1 MIRKKIE
8 NYLLKQEGVSF
19 QKQSESGSTYYKIGS
34 SRIRLADH
42 LCSTFSDPKVLEI
55 LIPVTGESFVLAIG
69 GRIVV
74 MKNYNKLREYIR
86 SFCLTALCTKPIT
99 VTKIEKKAEV
109 EVKNETNV
117 SFEGLTEKQI
127 VGFAKM
133 LNDIREQNRKRK
145 K

>member
-1 MIRKKIE
+1 MVRKKIE
-8 NYLLKQEGVSF
+8 NYLLKQEGVSLY
-19 QKQSESGSTYYKIGS
+19 KQSESGSTYYKIGS
-34 SRIRLADH
+34 SRIRVADH
-42 LCSTFSDPKVLEI
+42 MSSAFNDPKTLEI
-55 LIPVTGESFVLAIG
+55 VIPVNSESIVLVIGSKLAI
-69 GRIVV
+69 

-99 VTKIEKKAEV
+99 VQKIEKKIEV
-109 EVKNETNV
+109 IVKNEIPV

-133 LNDIREQNRKRK
+133 LNDMREQNKKRK

>member
-1 MIRKKIE
+1 
-8 NYLLKQEGVSF
+8 
-19 QKQSESGSTYYKIGS
+19 
-34 SRIRLADH
+34 
-42 LCSTFSDPKVLEI
+42 
-55 LIPVTGESFVLAIG
+55 
-69 GRIVV
+69 

-99 VTKIEKKAEV
+99 VTKIEKKVEV
-109 EVKNETNV
+109 EVKNETNI
-117 SFEGLTEKQI
+117 SLEGLSEKQI